1 MNLSRNDKIITAF
14 AEYCIGLG
22 WSNQVVNVVVQGEDG
37 SLRIEGMQIEEQTP
51 EMRTLFAVSC
61 ACHTAMT
68 HAVKRLNLDETT

>member
-1 MNLSRNDKIITAF
+1 M
-14 AEYCIGLG
+14 
-22 WSNQVVNVVVQGEDG
+22 NVVVQGEDG